1 MTARSR
7 IAPALVA
14 LGVILVGCARRP
26 ERVVFLSDFGTA
38 DDSVAICKGVML
50 GIAPRLEIVDLT
62 HDVPPWS
69 IADGA
74 RLLAGT
80 TPYYP
85 AGTVFVAVVD
95 PEVGGTRRAV
105 VVATG
110 RGQILVLPDNGLVTQ
125 VVDRDG
131 VREAREITNPAWLG
145 ARHSATFH
153 GRDVF
158 APVAARI
165 ARGDDWRDVGP
176 PARGL
181 VRLDVPQARVDA
193 HGAAG
198 TVIALDGP
206 YGNLVTD
213 VPGEVLGEL
222 GWALG
227 DRVPL
232 EVDGRAFVLPFARAF
247 GDVPVGEGLV
257 YVDSRGRVA
266 VALNR
271 ASFAKRYAIA
281 PPVPLTIRRRTP

>member
-1 MTARSR
+1 SRHHRRRLQEPAPAGTGLPAPPAGRMTSRSR
-7 IAPALVA
+7 LAPALVA
-14 LGVILVGCARRP
+14 LAVILGGCARRP
-26 ERVVFLSDFGTA
+26 ARVVFLSDFGTT

-62 HDVPPWS
+62 HEVPPWS

-110 RGQILVLPDNGLVTQ
+110 GGQILVLPDNGLVTA

-131 VREAREITNPAWLG
+131 VREAREITNPAWVG
-145 ARHSATFH
+145 ARRSATFH

-176 PARGL
+176 PARDL
-181 VRLDVPQARVDA
+181 ARLDVPRARVDA
-193 HGAAG
+193 
-198 TVIALDGP
+198 
-206 YGNLVTD
+206 
-213 VPGEVLGEL
+213 
-222 GWALG
+222 
-227 DRVPL
+227 
-232 EVDGRAFVLPFARAF
+232 
-247 GDVPVGEGLV
+247 
-257 YVDSRGRVA
+257 
-266 VALNR
+266 
-271 ASFAKRYAIA
+271 
-281 PPVPLTIRRRTP
+281 